1 MKDFTY
7 LVYRGKSKLQV
18 LQCETQNLENQL
30 TKLKVELKPQN
41 FEEINPMDGTLKAI
55 CRKCGAQLG
64 ILEKFKEMFNI
75 FEAEHKVM
83 VEKAF
88 AVEQASK
95 NVTNKYKICKWHKI
109 AHVWQVQLMVQSG
122 IPIQSLHPFLVAFN
136 VEPLVFYFSYMILI
150 SSCSFCGQGFEPA

>member
-1 MKDFTY
+1 MLSITSQLKDFTY
-7 LVYRGKSKLQV
+7 LVYRGESKLQV
-18 LQCETQNLENQL
+18 LQCEAQNLENQL

-95 NVTNKYKICKWHKI
+95 NVINKYEICKWHKI
-109 AHVWQVQLMVQSG
+109 IHA
-122 IPIQSLHPFLVAFN
+122 
-136 VEPLVFYFSYMILI
+136 
-150 SSCSFCGQGFEPA
+150 